1 MKLDFPRAIENSY
14 ASRLNQLVTEIEDK
28 FREIFAPGTKTNG
41 AISFK
46 INELDSAFLLTE
58 YQIEKENGLK
68 IDYTRSNSEDEKE
81 KEFLDY
87 FENYLDSDTTFE
99 ITIDYILDTVQFS
112 IDQANDQ
119 IKEIVGVSY
128 TAQPF
133 YNEKAIEKILDD
145 NIALIKAE
153 PGKYLRTYDEQL
165 KKILMEKNIKGQT
178 ITEITEAIQKA
189 TGIERNR
196 ANLIARDQIG
206 NVYAE
211 STKAQYKG
219 IGLKKFKWIT
229 VGDSRVRE
237 EHKERNGNFYYYDD
251 PPDGELPGSP
261 IACRCV
267 SGVDRQEV
275 LEL

>member
-1 MKLDFPRAIENSY
+1 
-14 ASRLNQLVTEIEDK
+14 RLNQLVTEIEDK

-46 INELDSAFLLTE
+46 INELDSAFLLTK
-58 YQIEKENGLK
+58 YQLEKENGLK

-99 ITIDYILDTVQFS
+99 IAIDYILDTVQFS

-153 PGKYLRTYDEQL
+153 PGKYLRSYDKQL
-165 KKILMEKNIKGQT
+165 KKILKEKDIKGQT
-178 ITEITEAIQKA
+178 IAEITEAIQKA

-196 ANLIARDQIG
+196 ANLIARDQVG